1 MPIKPFICCIILV
14 KVNSQTNIS
23 VIFLDD
29 MLAFK
34 FTNLSQEFACVNLV
48 TPCLKA
54 TRRFIV
60 TVRVSLFHSD
70 ATVRLL
76 DNLFVQPLKTS
87 VYLSI

>member
-1 MPIKPFICCIILV
+1 
-14 KVNSQTNIS
+14 
-23 VIFLDD
+23 

-34 FTNLSQEFACVNLV
+34 FTNQEFACVNLV

-70 ATVRLL
+70 VTVRLL
-76 DNLFVQPLKTS
+76 DNLFVKPLKTS
-87 VYLSI
+87 VYLFVKLIEVMSTGWWALMVLH